1 MSVYYVNTEGL
12 TNKTINE
19 YLKLLKDKTTINN
32 KYKVTSNI
40 KKDLYG
46 KGGQIMSKEVQAI
59 LDAEREEGREEGIQI
74 GAQRGR
80 EEGKTEGAI
89 NAVLSMFK
97 KKLIELSVAA
107 NELGMSEKEFL
118 KLAKTI

>member
-1 MSVYYVNTEGL
+1 MVKKIKKWDPGLSVYYVNTEGL

-32 KYKVTSNI
+32 KYKVTSSI

-46 KGGQIMSKEVQAI
+46 KGGQIMSKEVKAI
-59 LDAEREEGREEGIQI
+59 LDAEREEG
-74 GAQRGR
+74 
-80 EEGKTEGAI
+80 KNEGAI
-89 NAVLSMFK
+89 NVVLSMFK

-118 KLAKTI
+118 KLTKTA

>member
-1 MSVYYVNTEGL
+1 
-12 TNKTINE
+12 
-19 YLKLLKDKTTINN
+19 
-32 KYKVTSNI
+32 
-40 KKDLYG
+40 
-46 KGGQIMSKEVQAI
+46 MSKEVQAI

-74 GAQRGR
+74 GTERGRKEGIQIGAQKGR
-80 EEGKTEGAI
+80 EEGMI

-118 KLAKTI
+118 KLAKTA